1 MRLVFEF
8 VNIANG
14 LTTDKKLAETEADKE
29 GSKTLA
35 FLKKVAVFWRPESPG
50 RILRRSGLHPAVYFY
65 GATGRYQPPAFLAA
79 CGGFI
84 QELEEHRQF
93 NKFTA
98 ARARFENFLLTYRY
112 FTNQVIGR
120 YGSGT
125 KSMDPLVTLDHVIL
139 DGVTAGKT
147 DKEIVADLQSQRKLN
162 ALKEM
167 TEEDREYRKNFFS
180 PYTKLM
186 AFLRDALQNALRCKN
201 CGARI
206 HKQSISIDHIERKE
220 DGGRGDVGNA
230 QLTHPYCNSGYKE
243 SEHAK
248 AKASS
253 DS

>member
-1 MRLVFEF
+1 M
-8 VNIANG
+8 
-14 LTTDKKLAETEADKE
+14 
-29 GSKTLA
+29 
-35 FLKKVAVFWRPESPG
+35 
-50 RILRRSGLHPAVYFY
+50 YFY

-79 CGGFI
+79 VRFI
-84 QELEEHRQF
+84 QELEERRQF

-125 KSMDPLVTLDHVIL
+125 KSMDPLVTLYHVIL

-167 TEEDREYRKNFFS
+167 TEEDREYRKNFS
-180 PYTKLM
+180 RDTKSM
-186 AFLRDALQNALRCKN
+186 AFLRDALQNALRCKI